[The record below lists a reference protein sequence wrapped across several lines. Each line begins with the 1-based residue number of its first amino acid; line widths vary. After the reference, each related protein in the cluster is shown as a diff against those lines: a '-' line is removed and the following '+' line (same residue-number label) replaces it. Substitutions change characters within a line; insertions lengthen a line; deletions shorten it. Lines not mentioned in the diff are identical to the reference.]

1 MHIMNKGNAVIAFD
15 LDHFVSSIIIFL
27 TITTRI
33 VAIIQSVGHFTL
45 SPGDRFITNPTE
57 IYDEYLLLPDD
68 R

>member
-15 LDHFVSSIIIFL
+15 LDHFVSSVIRSL
-27 TITTRI
+27 TITTWI
-33 VAIIQSVGHFTL
+33 VEIIHSVGHFTQ